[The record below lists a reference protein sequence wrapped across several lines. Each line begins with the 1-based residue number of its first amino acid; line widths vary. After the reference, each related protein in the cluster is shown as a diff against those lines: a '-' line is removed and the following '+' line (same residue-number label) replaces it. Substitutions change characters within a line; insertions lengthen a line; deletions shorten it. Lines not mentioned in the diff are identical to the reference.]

1 MENIKPIIKEVSF
14 NRKFNL
20 GNYGTMDIGLTA
32 TIVEGQSVSET
43 LKALDKYTI
52 QYRKMHSEIQKITD
66 EQQ

>member
-20 GNYGTMDIGLTA
+20 GNYHTMDIGLTA

-52 QYRKMHSEIQKITD
+52 QYRKMHSEIQKIAD